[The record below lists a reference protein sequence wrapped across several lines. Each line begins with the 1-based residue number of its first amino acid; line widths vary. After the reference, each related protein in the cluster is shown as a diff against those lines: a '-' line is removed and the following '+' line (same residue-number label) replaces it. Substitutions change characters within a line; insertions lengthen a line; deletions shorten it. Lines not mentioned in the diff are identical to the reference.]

1 MLDNKGSFYIIDGIL
16 AILLLLVALLIVNSV
31 FVYPNQ
37 EYSYETNDIRNAQD
51 IMELLSGKI
60 DFNDRTFIGDISD
73 ILKDGENSKES
84 IDKVSKISKNKLD
97 SYNLKNYKFC
107 ENNIL
112 KGEVLASSGNYNN
125 AQNVSVAIRTY
136 GDYSYSLYLW

>member
-60 DFNDRTFIGDISD
+60 DFNDRNFIGDIS
-73 ILKDGENSKES
+73 
-84 IDKVSKISKNKLD
+84 
-97 SYNLKNYKFC
+97 
-107 ENNIL
+107 
-112 KGEVLASSGNYNN
+112 
-125 AQNVSVAIRTY
+125 
-136 GDYSYSLYLW
+136 